1 MKNPKLRLCEVR
13 CTRQTLV
20 RGTGYSKRRI
30 FRVCFALSQE
40 LKKQINEQ
48 NKKAGTVLCLLV
60 PCLGKVFIHMHSR
73 GSPFYHPPAQPST
86 SFLTLFD
93 ARVGSFRSS
102 KLDSLSTSQGLTER
116 ERARALLL
124 QFATQ
129 RHESKSCCL
138 WPQCCC
144 REGFPVSLG
153 KLQSIISQ
161 E

>member
-1 MKNPKLRLCEVR
+1 M
-13 CTRQTLV
+13 
-20 RGTGYSKRRI
+20 
-30 FRVCFALSQE
+30 CFALSQE

-116 ERARALLL
+116 ERESARASSAICNAEAREQELLFVASVL
-124 QFATQ
+124 
-129 RHESKSCCL
+129 L
-138 WPQCCC
+138 
-144 REGFPVSLG
+144 
-153 KLQSIISQ
+153 
-161 E
+161 